1 MKAVVFYIT
10 NLLTKKFKTM
20 SYHNSIKNDFFFV
33 DYKVRGFLIFL
44 LGFWFYKMVIW
55 AQK

>member
-20 SYHNSIKNDFFFV
+20 SYHNSIKNDFLFV

-44 LGFWFYKMVIW
+44 LGFWF
-55 AQK
+55 

>member
-44 LGFWFYKMVIW
+44 LGFWF
-55 AQK
+55 